1 MSVSSLT
8 PLPPGYVGTLDD
20 AQSKACPLFF
30 VLFAGLLRHL
40 APDVV
45 EFLGNRCTNTVGVPL
60 QALAE
65 FLKVADGT
73 VIDEVKFRHETRETF
88 SCRLLR
94 ARKFDVGEAKA
105 LLDKIVAW
113 WRRENLPALIATDN
127 DGALQACFA
136 LQLFGFVAI
145 LARPC
150 HPCLEY
156 WLNQNCY
163 EDEVYPFYQ
172 HTWPALDGCFDKAG
186 RPIYV
191 EKTGKVCVC
200 ACMVCAAD

>member
-73 VIDEVKFRHETRETF
+73 VIDEVNLFV
-88 SCRLLR
+88 S
-94 ARKFDVGEAKA
+94 A
-105 LLDKIVAW
+105 VACAQI
-113 WRRENLPALIATDN
+113 RR
-127 DGALQACFA
+127 
-136 LQLFGFVAI
+136 
-145 LARPC
+145 
-150 HPCLEY
+150 
-156 WLNQNCY
+156 
-163 EDEVYPFYQ
+163 
-172 HTWPALDGCFDKAG
+172 G
-186 RPIYV
+186 RSKSPS
-191 EKTGKVCVC
+191 
-200 ACMVCAAD
+200 